1 MCLSHICF
9 PLLASTTVSLY
20 IRFAYAKEVKWKIKH
35 GDDKR
40 EWTKE
45 KKIIAREQRFGSVGY
60 IQETYF
66 VHNTSRLLCESLQTC
81 LLLTSIHFFFTYR

>member
-40 EWTKE
+40 EMDE
-45 KKIIAREQRFGSVGY
+45 RKKKLW
-60 IQETYF
+60 QENRDLEVLDIYK
-66 VHNTSRLLCESLQTC
+66 R
-81 LLLTSIHFFFTYR
+81 LTSYITQADCFVRVYKPICS